1 MAGNVT
7 LSPAQRRCVVALL
20 TAGGAGQAA
29 ATAGVSVRTVRRWLA
44 DPAFTTA
51 IRDEARASARQALSA
66 LLAAQTA
73 AVRVLHRLLDDQSP
87 STRLRAAVAVLEHG
101 RHAIDFDVDRRLE
114 QVERRL
120 DEWPMYDAGSSGSTP
135 LRSA

>member
-51 IRDEARASARQALSA
+51 VRDAGRSSAREAMSG
-66 LLAAQTA
+66 LLASQRL
-73 AVRVLHRLLDDQSP
+73 AVEVLRGLLDDQSP
-87 STRLRAAVAVLEHG
+87 STRLRAAACLLDHGARALEV
-101 RHAIDFDVDRRLE
+101 DVDERLDCVEQRLE
-114 QVERRL
+114 ES
-120 DEWPMYDAGSSGSTP
+120 WPMADAGSDWP
-135 LRSA
+135 RPKLA